1 VTYLQAAAIS
11 MIVRARPITVVGS
24 ALQASIDVPTE
35 NARDVLDK
43 SIRVNAYAI
52 ARSAFG
58 AEAQLAQGIQ
68 TPLLVRQRLG
78 QNRRNRK

>member
-1 VTYLQAAAIS
+1 

-43 SIRVNAYAI
+43 QMRVDAYAI
-52 ARSAFG
+52 A
-58 AEAQLAQGIQ
+58 
-68 TPLLVRQRLG
+68 
-78 QNRRNRK
+78 